1 MDKLNDKLS
10 KLNLGQFYTT
20 HAEDIIQF
28 DIPVCQIYIE
38 PFSGQKHLVNVI
50 RKQHPTSTI
59 EMYDI
64 LPSHHDIIQQDT
76 LHHPPSYKNKYVI
89 TNPPYRA
96 RNKCPD
102 KSIFD
107 KYGHNDLY
115 KCFIQQ
121 LINDPCEGFIIII
134 PSNFWISVGN
144 YQLRKKLC
152 QTYNIQAIRVYEYPT
167 FDDTGISVSVV
178 KASFNKD
185 TTSTAIYIHKNEQ
198 DVLYYIIDLENND
211 YTYKSKVLSM
221 KSEHIVSRWTSKNK
235 DHPDRTNIR
244 IKCISSSEPIKADY
258 LTDDKL
264 YIDDTPKLSAR
275 TYLTLVISPAISED
289 LQKEVVILF
298 NNIMSVEDHGS
309 YYREGS
315 RRRITFN
322 EVFAI
327 VSRIL
332 SNLKC
337 GDQ

>member
-1 MDKLNDKLS
+1 MDKLIYKTS

-20 HAEDIIQF
+20 HDIIQF
-28 DIPVCQIYIE
+28 DIPVCQTYIE
-38 PFSGQKHLVNVI
+38 PFVGQKHLINLI
-50 RKQHPTSTI
+50 RQQHPTSII

-64 LPSHHDIIQQDT
+64 LPTCDDIIQQDT
-76 LHHPPSYKNKYVI
+76 LLHPPSYANKYVI

-102 KSIFD
+102 KTIFD

-134 PSNFWISVGN
+134 PSNFWISVRD

-152 QTYNIQAIRVYEYPT
+152 ETYRLQAIRIYEYPT

-178 KASFNKD
+178 KGSFNKD
-185 TTSTAIYIHKNEQ
+185 NNLTAIYIHKNEQ
-198 DVLYYIIDLENND
+198 DVVYYVIDLENND
-211 YTYKSKVLSM
+211 FTYKFKVSSQ
-221 KSEHIVSRWTSKNK
+221 KSEYTVSRWTSKNK

-244 IKCISSSEPIKADY
+244 IKCISSSEPIRADY
-258 LTDDKL
+258 VDDTEL
-264 YIDDTPKLSAR
+264 YLDDTPKLSAR
-275 TYLTLVISPAISED
+275 TYLTLIISPWIDEHM
-289 LQKEVVILF
+289 QKELVRSF
-298 NNIMSVEDHGS
+298 NNILSTEDHGS
-309 YYREGS
+309 YYREGC
-315 RRRITFN
+315 RRRLTFN

-332 SNLKC
+332 SNLKIN
-337 GDQ
+337 DH